1 MPSARARQ
9 LILANSA
16 KARAAMNSQDNEK
29 PNNGGLFALGGNLDR
44 LIWQADLSR
53 QPAWRAALFTALR
66 MLSAI
71 GRDLAKGQL
80 TLWAMSLVYTTLLSL
95 VPLLAISFSILKGF
109 GVHNQIEP
117 MLLGVLEPLGDKGV
131 EITERIIEFVDNVK
145 VGVLGSLGF
154 ALLFYTVVSLMQK
167 IERAFNTVWHVGQER
182 SLGQRFRD
190 YLSVLVISPALIF
203 AAVGIGASIAS
214 LSIVG
219 TLSAIEPLGSV
230 IKFAGKLIPF
240 LMISAAFSFMYAF
253 IPNTKVQVRA
263 ALSGGLVAG
272 LMWNVLGWVFASFVV
287 GSAKYTAIYSTFATL
302 IFFMIWLY
310 VGWLILL
317 IGANIGFYVQN
328 PAYLR
333 GHGGSQRLSH
343 RAREKLALTV
353 ISLIAR
359 HHYLQ
364 LPAWSAEALSQELHL
379 RNDPVRDVLEALEQA
394 DLIKATADQPATYL
408 PARPFEVAT
417 IDQVLAAAR
426 HGGTGGDLS
435 HDGISAPAAVDSAVS
450 AFEAA
455 AAAALEG
462 TTIKE
467 LALSTQD
474 NRDGHE
480 EP

>member
-1 MPSARARQ
+1 MST
-9 LILANSA
+9 
-16 KARAAMNSQDNEK
+16 QDNK
-29 PNNGGLFALGGNLDR
+29 GLFALGGNLDR
-44 LIWQADLSR
+44 FIWQADLSGL
-53 QPAWRAALFTALR
+53 PTWRARLIIALR
-66 MLSAI
+66 MAAAI

-117 MLLGVLEPLGDKGV
+117 LLLGVLEPLGSKGI

-167 IERAFNTVWHVGQER
+167 IERAFNTVWHVSRER

-190 YLSVLVISPALIF
+190 YLSVLVIGPALIF

-240 LMISAAFSFMYAF
+240 LMISGAFSFMYAF
-253 IPNTKVQVRA
+253 IPNTKVQARA

-272 LMWNVLGWVFASFVV
+272 LMWNVLGWIFASFVV

-317 IGANIGFYVQN
+317 IGANIGFYVQH

-333 GHGGSQRLSH
+333 GQGGHQRLSH
-343 RAREKLALTV
+343 RAREKLALTL
-353 ISLIAR
+353 INLIAR
-359 HHYLQ
+359 HHYLRR
-364 LPAWSAEALSQELHL
+364 PAWSAEALSQELNI
-379 RNDPVRDVLEALEQA
+379 RNDPVQDVLEVLERA
-394 DLIKATADQPATYL
+394 DLIKATADQPHPYL
-408 PARPFEVAT
+408 PARPFEVVT
-417 IDQVLAAAR
+417 IDEVLAAVR
-426 HGGTGGDLS
+426 HGGAGGDLS
-435 HDGISAPAAVDSAVS
+435 YDSIPAPAGIDAIVDAY
-450 AFEAA
+450 EAA
-455 AAAALEG
+455 SAAALEG
-462 TTIKE
+462 KTVKE
-467 LALSTQD
+467 LALTA
-474 NRDGHE
+474 DGDQE
-480 EP
+480 AS